1 MAGKNLEDTTLT
13 AGAAIEDDDLFY
25 LRRTTDT
32 KFTRDR
38 YALWSEIKAALGI
51 AVGTITSVFGRSTT
65 AITAQAGDYD
75 ASQVDNDSGVSGVY
89 VSDAL
94 DQLDTDIAT
103 KAGTAQTELISGYV
117 DAPGNGD
124 LDIIIKTPIGFTISE
139 ITTKAVS
146 GSITA
151 TWKIDGV
158 ALGGTANAVST
169 SEETQ
174 VHASA
179 NVIAVD
185 EDLSLTTSSDSS
197 CTGFHYTMKV
207 ARTLA

>member
-1 MAGKNLEDTTLT
+1 MSKFLEQMQDSLGALADTDLLYIRRPT
-13 AGAAIEDDDLFY
+13 ADKTI
-25 LRRTTDT
+25 
-32 KFTRDR
+32 RDIKITW
-38 YALWSEIKAALGI
+38 AELKAAMGI
-51 AVGTITSVFGRSTT
+51 SVGTITSVFGRSTT
-65 AITAQAGDYD
+65 AITAQASDYD

-124 LDIIIKTPIGFTISE
+124 LDIIIKTPIGFTIQE

-158 ALGGTANAVST
+158 ALGGAANAVST

-179 NVIAVD
+179 NAIAVD
-185 EDLSLTTSSDSS
+185 EDLSVTTSSDAS